1 MWETPLPFGPERP
14 PLAGEGSSAPAQQ
27 PPASSSSSR
36 ALPAVPEYALRAN
49 IDAAPSTFIV
59 FSSLSPL
66 LGLSRQ
72 WNYAAANAYLD
83 AFVRWRSSQGLPATE
98 LHVGNVTEVG
108 LGAAGNVGFD
118 PQTWSMLYLHCLASS
133 ESPGPRIY
141 SDPSFLRMPTTLGG
155 VNMPMLR
162 AQTAALMMGFGFDD
176 EDEDAADGVQSVVVR
191 RQR

>member
-1 MWETPLPFGPERP
+1 M
-14 PLAGEGSSAPAQQ
+14 SSA
-27 PPASSSSSR
+27 ASQSLAAEGGSPEEQTRSQRTASR
-36 ALPAVPEYALRAN
+36 RDVVDVPSYALRAN
-49 IDAAPSTFIV
+49 LDAAPSTFVV

-83 AFVRWRSSQGLPATE
+83 AFVRWRASQGLPATE

-108 LGAAGNVGFD
+108 LGALGNVGFD
-118 PQTWSMLYLHCLASS
+118 PQTWSMLYLHVLASP

-141 SDPSFLRMPTTLGG
+141 SDPSFLRMPTALGG

-162 AQTAALMMGFGFDD
+162 VQTAALMMGFGFDEDD
-176 EDEDAADGVQSVVVR
+176 EDEEDGREPVVQGIR
-191 RQR
+191 RGR